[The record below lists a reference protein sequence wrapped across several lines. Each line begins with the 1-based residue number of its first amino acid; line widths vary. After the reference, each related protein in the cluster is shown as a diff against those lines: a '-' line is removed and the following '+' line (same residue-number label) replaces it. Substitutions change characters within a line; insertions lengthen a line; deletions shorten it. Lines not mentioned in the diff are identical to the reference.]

1 MGGDPFLVFSKQLS
15 GEEVRAHCYPGNRI
29 KLCGGIEL
37 NGFMKLYF
45 KFFVTFEFACPIT
58 LNYF

>member
-1 MGGDPFLVFSKQLS
+1 MGGDHFLVYSGQLS
-15 GEEVRAHCYPGNRI
+15 GEGVRAHCYPGNRI

-45 KFFVTFEFACPIT
+45 NLLLRLSSHAQFH
-58 LNYF
+58 